1 MTRRAIR
8 VFWGRRP
15 ESVQTVASRWRR
27 TLEQV
32 EFLLPEVVGG
42 SWQQIHSA
50 GPATAVTVDQLAQV
64 LENAQAAEDWSDR
77 LGSGLRLVAGSD
89 SDGSDSEWGLELSGL
104 AGGEPEIVLQSM
116 ILALSAP
123 DTAEVPE
130 TELLRMLAAVW
141 EPDFGDITDDNI
153 LDALED
159 ESAYRVGD
167 PVIGRVGYLS
177 SARADA
183 IPDDLAAGVAALPG
197 GGVLLQIGA
206 VDGVGR
212 AYERLRE
219 AGALDP
225 LPRPLDRAVF

>member
-15 ESVQTVASRWRR
+15 ESVPAVASRWRR

-77 LGSGLRLVAGSD
+77 LGIGLRLASSG
-89 SDGSDSEWGLELSGL
+89 GPEWGFELSGL

-116 ILALSAP
+116 IIAVSAP
-123 DTAEVPE
+123 DAPKF
-130 TELLRMLAAVW
+130 LRQNY
-141 EPDFGDITDDNI
+141 FGCSPRCGNRT
-153 LDALED
+153 
-159 ESAYRVGD
+159 SGTS
-167 PVIGRVGYLS
+167 PTTTSSTLS
-177 SARADA
+177 KTSPTIASE
-183 IPDDLAAGVAALPG
+183 IP
-197 GGVLLQIGA
+197 
-206 VDGVGR
+206 
-212 AYERLRE
+212 
-219 AGALDP
+219 
-225 LPRPLDRAVF
+225 

>member
-15 ESVQTVASRWRR
+15 ESVQAVASRWRR
-27 TLEQV
+27 TLEHV

-42 SWQQIHSA
+42 SWQQIHSS

-77 LGSGLRLVAGSD
+77 LGIGLRLASSG
-89 SDGSDSEWGLELSGL
+89 GPEWGLELSGL

-116 ILALSAP
+116 ILAVSAP

-130 TELLRMLAAVW
+130 TDLLRMLAAVW
-141 EPDFGDITDDNI
+141 EPDFGDVTDDNI

-159 ESAYRVGD
+159 ESDYRVGD

-177 SARADA
+177 PARVDA

-197 GGVLLQIGA
+197 GGVLLRIGA
-206 VDGVGR
+206 VDRVVR

-219 AGALDP
+219 TGALDP

>member
-1 MTRRAIR
+1 MTPRAIR

-15 ESVQTVASRWRR
+15 ESVQAVASRWRR

-64 LENAQAAEDWSDR
+64 LEKAQAAEDWSDR
-77 LGSGLRLVAGSD
+77 LGIGLRLVASG
-89 SDGSDSEWGLELSGL
+89 GPEWGLELSGL

-116 ILALSAP
+116 ILAVSAP
-123 DTAEVPE
+123 DAAEVPE

-141 EPDFGDITDDNI
+141 EPDFGDVTDDDI

-159 ESAYRVGD
+159 ESDYRVGD
-167 PVIGRVGYLS
+167 PVIGRFGYLS
-177 SARADA
+177 AARADA
-183 IPDDLAAGVAALPG
+183 IPDDLAVDVTALP

-206 VDGVGR
+206 VDGVVR

-219 AGALDP
+219 TGALDP
-225 LPRPLDRAVF
+225 LPRPLDRAVL

>member
-15 ESVQTVASRWRR
+15 ESVQAVASRWRR

-32 EFLLPEVVGG
+32 ESLLPEVVGG

-77 LGSGLRLVAGSD
+77 LGIGLRLASSG
-89 SDGSDSEWGLELSGL
+89 GPEWGLELSGL

-116 ILALSAP
+116 ILAVSAP

-130 TELLRMLAAVW
+130 TELLRMLAAEW
-141 EPDFGDITDDNI
+141 EPDFGDVTDDNI

-159 ESAYRVGD
+159 ESDYRVGD

-183 IPDDLAAGVAALPG
+183 IPGDLAAGVAALP

-206 VDGVGR
+206 VDGVVR

-219 AGALDP
+219 TGALDP
-225 LPRPLDRAVF
+225 LPRPLDRAVL

>member
-8 VFWGRRP
+8 VFWGLRP
-15 ESVQTVASRWRR
+15 ESVQAVATRWRQ

-32 EFLLPEVVGG
+32 EFLLPESVDG
-42 SWQQIHSA
+42 SWQQVHSS
-50 GPATAVTVDQLAQV
+50 GPATSVTVDQLAQL

-77 LGSGLRLVAGSD
+77 LGIGLRLVSGSD
-89 SDGSDSEWGLELSGL
+89 PDWGLELSGL
-104 AGGEPEIVLQSM
+104 AGGEPEIILQSM
-116 ILALSAP
+116 VLAVIAP

-141 EPDFGDITDDNI
+141 EPDFGDVTDDNI

-159 ESAYRVGD
+159 ESDYRVGD

-177 SARADA
+177 AARAGA
-183 IPDDLAAGVAALPG
+183 IPDGLRAEIAALPD
-197 GGVLLQIGA
+197 GGVLLRIAAAGDVDA
-206 VDGVGR
+206 VVR
-212 AYERLRE
+212 AYERLRG

>member
-15 ESVQTVASRWRR
+15 ESVQAVATRWRQ

-32 EFLLPEVVGG
+32 EFLLPEAVGG
-42 SWQQIHSA
+42 SWQQIHSS
-50 GPATAVTVDQLAQV
+50 GPTTAVTVDQLAQV

-77 LGSGLRLVAGSD
+77 LGIGLRLVSGSGPD
-89 SDGSDSEWGLELSGL
+89 WGLELSGF
-104 AGGEPEIVLQSM
+104 AGGEPEIILQSM
-116 ILALSAP
+116 VLAVSTP

-130 TELLRMLAAVW
+130 AELLRMLAAVW
-141 EPDFGDITDDNI
+141 EPDFGDVTDDNI

-159 ESAYRVGD
+159 ESDYRVGD

-177 SARADA
+177 AARAGA
-183 IPDDLAAGVAALPG
+183 IPDGLRAGITALPG
-197 GGVLLQIGA
+197 GGVLLQIAAAGDVDA
-206 VDGVGR
+206 VVR
-212 AYERLRE
+212 AYERLRG

-225 LPRPLDRAVF
+225 LPRPLDRAIF

>member
-1 MTRRAIR
+1 MTPRAIR

-15 ESVQTVASRWRR
+15 ESVQAVASRWRR

-64 LENAQAAEDWSDR
+64 LEKAQAAEDWSDR
-77 LGSGLRLVAGSD
+77 LGIGLRLVASG
-89 SDGSDSEWGLELSGL
+89 GPEWGLELSGL

-116 ILALSAP
+116 ILAVSAP
-123 DTAEVPE
+123 DAAEVPE

-141 EPDFGDITDDNI
+141 EPDFGDVTDDNI

-159 ESAYRVGD
+159 ESDYRVGD
-167 PVIGRVGYLS
+167 PVVGRVGFLS
-177 SARADA
+177 AARADA
-183 IPDDLAAGVAALPG
+183 LPAELGVTTSAVPG
-197 GGVLLQIGA
+197 RGVLLQIGS
-206 VDGVGR
+206 VDTVLR
-212 AYERLRE
+212 AYERLRD
-219 AGALDP
+219 AGALEP